1 MSNERRSF
9 PRVEL
14 AGEANILLAGVVRN
28 GTLTNL
34 SPSGIQIECR
44 HQLIEQLNKV
54 KSSSGLYPDFELEFT
69 LPAAPQDK
77 AVVKSTCTVSYCRRL
92 KQDCYHLGLNF
103 VELSATAEQQVSE
116 YIHHSAAA

>member
-1 MSNERRSF
+1 MNNERRSF

-34 SPSGIQIECR
+34 SPAGIQIECR

-69 LPAAPQDK
+69 LPADGK
-77 AVVKSTCTVSYCRRL
+77 SVVKSTCNVSYCRRL

-103 VELSATAEQQVSE
+103 VELSEAAEQKVSE